1 MFGEIGKEMT
11 YIIENGE
18 AKLKADGPDTHE
30 YTQD

>member
-1 MFGEIGKEMT
+1 MFGELGKEMT

-18 AKLKADGPDTHE
+18 AILKADGPDTHE